1 VLAGDIGLGTAGIQW
16 AREWAPGLPV
26 LYVAGNHE
34 FYGYSLPGLIGE
46 LRDAARGTHV
56 HFMENTE
63 LVLDDIRFLGCTLWS
78 DFEFDGRERLA
89 QSMAVCER
97 VMRDYHLV
105 RGPGGGALT
114 PADTRALH
122 LRSRSWLAERLEQ
135 PFDGSTVVI
144 THHSPVVLGRPASSS
159 MRAIA
164 GAFASDL
171 GTLIGAD
178 REALWIFGHTHR
190 AVDLISRGTRVI
202 SNPRGYPEELVGSFD
217 PALVVEL
224 ESASPVGARSS
235 TTVDPR

>member
-1 VLAGDIGLGTAGIQW
+1 V
-16 AREWAPGLPV
+16 
-26 LYVAGNHE
+26 
-34 FYGYSLPGLIGE
+34 
-46 LRDAARGTHV
+46 
-56 HFMENTE
+56 
-63 LVLDDIRFLGCTLWS
+63 RFLGCTLWS

-97 VMRDYHLV
+97 VMRDYELV

-135 PFDGSTVVI
+135 PFDGPTVVI
-144 THHSPVVLGRPASSS
+144 THHSPVVLGRPSSRA
-159 MRAIA
+159 MRAVA
-164 GAFASDL
+164 GAFTSDL
-171 GTLIGAD
+171 SALIGAD

-190 AVDLISRGTRVI
+190 AVDLMSQGTRVI
-202 SNPRGYPEELVGSFD
+202 SNPRGYPEELVESFN

-224 ESASPVGARSS
+224 EGSQPAGARSS